1 MDSDKSPQGLAD
13 IDAAFMTAVLG
24 VAVEKAEAIAGTEAV
39 HLGQVC
45 PPPDEQEVP
54 SGCLG

>member
-1 MDSDKSPQGLAD
+1 MDSDKFPQGLAD

-45 PPPDEQEVP
+45 PHPMNKRSP
-54 SGCLG
+54 SGYLG